1 MINEMTEKK
10 LYPLTYAQKLH
21 FFTLRYCPK
30 KQVLN
35 IGTSLTIKE
44 DINIWQGELNI
55 IKDTKEQTK
64 RFSESCPPMPAFLSR
79 TWLQSAAFREQL
91 STSVCSIS

>member
-44 DINIWQGELNI
+44 DINF
-55 IKDTKEQTK
+55 DTISSVRKQPYK
-64 RFSESCPPMPAFLSR
+64 RY
-79 TWLQSAAFREQL
+79 
-91 STSVCSIS
+91 

>member
-21 FFTLRYCPK
+21 FFTLKYCPK

-44 DINIWQGELNI
+44 DINFDITQYQLKN
-55 IKDTKEQTK
+55 
-64 RFSESCPPMPAFLSR
+64 LSK
-79 TWLQSAAFREQL
+79 LKFFGGA
-91 STSVCSIS
+91 

>member
-44 DINIWQGELNI
+44 DINFDILKESIYEAYSRCEL
-55 IKDTKEQTK
+55 
-64 RFSESCPPMPAFLSR
+64 
-79 TWLQSAAFREQL
+79 
-91 STSVCSIS
+91 

>member
-21 FFTLRYCPK
+21 FFTLKYCPK

-44 DINIWQGELNI
+44 DINF
-55 IKDTKEQTK
+55 D
-64 RFSESCPPMPAFLSR
+64 M
-79 TWLQSAAFREQL
+79 
-91 STSVCSIS
+91 